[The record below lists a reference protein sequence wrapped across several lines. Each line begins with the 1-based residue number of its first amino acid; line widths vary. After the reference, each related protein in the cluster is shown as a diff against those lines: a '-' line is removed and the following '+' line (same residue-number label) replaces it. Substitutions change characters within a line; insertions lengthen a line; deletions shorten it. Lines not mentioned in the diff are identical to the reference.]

1 VSTKKILLMDDAS
14 TLLLLEQVV
23 LHSAGYQILAA
34 KDGEAG
40 VRAALAHRPDLIL
53 LDVDPPRTPGTP
65 EAPGITASEVCR
77 QLRAHEATRAIP
89 ILLLAP
95 RSAET
100 PEKVVEGGFPSGCEG
115 CIIKP
120 IDPNELLSKVR
131 SLLGD

>member
-1 VSTKKILLMDDAS
+1 MSVKKILLVDDAGS
-14 TLLLLEQVV
+14 LLLLEQAV
-23 LHSAGYQILAA
+23 LQSAAGYQILAA

-40 VRAALAHRPDLIL
+40 VRAALAHRPGLIL
-53 LDVDPPRTPGTP
+53 LDADPPGMI
-65 EAPGITASEVCR
+65 AAEVCR

-95 RSAET
+95 RGTAAS
-100 PEKVVEGGFPSGCEG
+100 KKNVDRGFPSGCEG

-120 IDPNELLSKVR
+120 IDHNELLSKVR